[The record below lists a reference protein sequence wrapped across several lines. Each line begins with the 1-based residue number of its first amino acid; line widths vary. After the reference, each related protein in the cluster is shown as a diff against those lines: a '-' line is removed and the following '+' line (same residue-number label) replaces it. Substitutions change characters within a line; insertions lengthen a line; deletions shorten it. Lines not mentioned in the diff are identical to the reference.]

1 MFRDERARTAASLA
15 LLLISGVL
23 LVVGAVALYARNEL
37 VDEDE
42 FADRAVDALRDDDVR
57 EVVADE
63 IVTEIID
70 QGAAELLTVRPLLT
84 TGVTALLDTPQFR
97 RLFRAAVRDAHELFL
112 ERGDADL
119 VIDLANA
126 GTLVAEALASVSPE
140 VAEDLPDDLRPQVA
154 ELRESDFAARAV
166 RGGNSLR
173 TLGIVLPLLALLGFA
188 GAAAIA
194 PSRRAALTGAG
205 MALATGG
212 AAVAAALLA
221 WRALAVDSVEESGLL
236 ESDDVRA
243 AAGAVWDAYLGDLRV
258 WALVAVGAGLVLT
271 AVGGAGLR
279 PAGAAGDVGRLARA
293 LVVRPQARSARIARA
308 LGALALGGL
317 LLLKPTLA
325 LQLGGLVAGAVLVL
339 VGTDE
344 LVAAIERARREPAR
358 VAARRR
364 VVAGLAGSVGAVV
377 LALAAVGVAAALR
390 GEADEDPAP
399 VPPEAEERGCN
410 GSPAL
415 CPRLLNQVTFP
426 ATHNSFSAAAEPGW
440 LFANQRFGIARQLD
454 DGIRGLLL
462 DVHYGVRD
470 PDGAVR
476 TDLRAEGESRN
487 RAARRLSPRALEI
500 ADRLVG
506 RVGLGEL
513 GGERELFLCHTLCEL
528 GAEPLGE
535 ELETIRRFLER
546 NPAEVLIVMIEP
558 YVSAGAVEQA
568 FDDAGLLPHVAALR
582 RDEPLPTLGE
592 LVDDERRLVV
602 LTEDEGGTP
611 AWHHPAFSFVQD
623 TPIGDTPSGGCRPNR
638 GDGNSP
644 LLMLNN
650 WIDGFPPSPSSN
662 RSVGERSFI
671 LERVRRCRE
680 LRGLTPNLIAVDF
693 YERSDV
699 LALARDLN
707 AARP

>member
-1 MFRDERARTAASLA
+1 MLRDERARTAATLA
-15 LLLISGVL
+15 LLAVSGVL

-37 VDEDE
+37 VDEDA
-42 FADRAVDALRDDDVR
+42 FADRAVDALDDDDVR
-57 EVVADE
+57 EVVAE
-63 IVTEIID
+63 QIVIEIID

-97 RLFRAAVRDAHELFL
+97 RLFRAAVRDAHELFV
-112 ERGDADL
+112 ERGEGDL

-166 RGGNSLR
+166 RTGRSLR

-188 GAAAIA
+188 GAIALA
-194 PSRRAALTGAG
+194 PSRRAAFTGAG
-205 MALATGG
+205 MALAAGG

-221 WRALAVDSVEESGLL
+221 WRALAVDSVEQSGLL

-243 AAGAVWDAYLGDLRV
+243 AAGAVWDGYLGDLRA
-258 WALVAVGAGLVLT
+258 WALMAIGAGLVLT

-279 PAGAAGDVGRLARA
+279 PAGVAGDVRRLLLAFTVRPPSRGARAARA
-293 LVVRPQARSARIARA
+293 LFA
-308 LGALALGGL
+308 LGLGAL

-325 LQLGGLVAGAVLVL
+325 LQFGALVVGCALVL

-344 LVAAIERARREPAR
+344 LVSAIERVRREPAPL
-358 VAARRR
+358 AARRR
-364 VVAGLAGSVGAVV
+364 VVAGLAGSAGAIV
-377 LALAAVGVAAALR
+377 LAVAAVGVAAALR
-390 GEADEDPAP
+390 GDSDEEPAP
-399 VPPEAEERGCN
+399 VPAEAEERGCN

-415 CPRLLNQVTFP
+415 CGRRLNQVTFA
-426 ATHNSFSAAAEPGW
+426 ATHNSFSAAGEPGW
-440 LFANQRFGIARQLD
+440 LFANQRYGIARQLD

-506 RVGLGEL
+506 RVGLGDL
-513 GGERELFLCHTLCEL
+513 SGGRALYLCHTLCEL

-535 ELETIRRFLER
+535 ELAAIRRFLER
-546 NPAEVLIVMIEP
+546 NPAEVLVVMIEP
-558 YVSAGAVEQA
+558 YVPPAPIEDA
-568 FDDAGLLPHVAALR
+568 FDEAGLLEHVVTLR

-592 LVDDERRLVV
+592 LVDSNRRLVV
-602 LTEDEGGTP
+602 YTEDEGGTP
-611 AWHHPAFSFVQD
+611 AWYHSAFSFVQD
-623 TPIGDTPSGGCRPNR
+623 TPIGDTPAGGCRPNR

-650 WIDGFPPSPSSN
+650 WVDGFPPSPSRN
-662 RSVGERSFI
+662 LPVGARSFI
-671 LERVRRCRE
+671 VERVGRCRE

-699 LALARDLN
+699 LAVARDLN